1 MFILSRRLQ
10 VALMLLMK
18 LKKKKKKK
26 GKRDLKS
33 TRRKEIINIRAK
45 IKRKYT

>member
-18 LKKKKKKK
+18 LKKKKKK